1 MKSYYLDSFYQ
12 INVYNDI
19 ISIDLDWNFM
29 SDWPPKPQNEPIT
42 PKQNGPEWQ
51 ILEKAVLA
59 SVEEQR
65 RSRRWGIFFK
75 TLTFIYLLFIV
86 VLMGK
91 VVRPAKKAQLQVV
104 AVLIWLWLILL
115 EPLMLQAINQ

>member
-1 MKSYYLDSFYQ
+1 
-12 INVYNDI
+12 
-19 ISIDLDWNFM
+19 M

-75 TLTFIYLLFIV
+75 TLTFIYLLFII

-91 VVRPAKKAQLQVV
+91 GCSTTKDGSTASSSSAHLAVVDIIEL
-104 AVLIWLWLILL
+104 
-115 EPLMLQAINQ
+115 LMLQAIRL